1 MQKALADTSATK
13 HVVPFLD
20 KAEGPLIVRG
30 MIDSGPEDLLQF
42 KNIIGAAYRNNGQLD
57 SWVRWRRKALR
68 AGLPLIVRVRGKTFS
83 HQHNCGKEI

>member
-20 KAEGPLIVRG
+20 KAEGTR

-42 KNIIGAAYRNNGQLD
+42 QNRIGAAYRNNGQLD